1 MGTLLVKSLYFLRW
15 YFDPSLTYK
24 DIMSSS
30 KEKLKEP
37 GKSWARIANE
47 EDICERDPNGL
58 FVICGIYGEVKMR
71 RQFDSGC

>member
-1 MGTLLVKSLYFLRW
+1 
-15 YFDPSLTYK
+15 
-24 DIMSSS
+24 MSSF
-30 KEKLKEP
+30 KKKLKRP
-37 GKSWARIANE
+37 GKSWEKVANE